1 MAKDSS
7 STDTGGGGQ
16 EGGARALLP
25 AQWAL
30 PAAAPGSSEHTE
42 PGQAVLPHQASE
54 EAHTRPE
61 VVSAHGQPSQSLSPV
76 GQGLRLSWDVHL
88 GLGTAVGWTM
98 THRPGPQPYHLGIAA
113 CEAQRHTHPSDLS
126 SQGCSTHH
134 PARSLVRLALGPPRN
149 RPPRL
154 ISSTRGEVGE
164 WGHTDSGGGDFP
176 FCVQDSPTLLG
187 SSLPHVPMLGP
198 RAVFVGTAQSVE

>member
-1 MAKDSS
+1 M
-7 STDTGGGGQ
+7 
-16 EGGARALLP
+16 RALLP

-113 CEAQRHTHPSDLS
+113 CEAQRHAHPLELSRVKAAAPTTPPEAWSDWPWAPRETDPHGLSAPLEVRWENGATQTRGVGISPFVCRTAPPYLAAPYPTCQCWDRVLS
-126 SQGCSTHH
+126 SLA
-134 PARSLVRLALGPPRN
+134 PPSLLSDGDRLRGP
-149 RPPRL
+149 
-154 ISSTRGEVGE
+154 G
-164 WGHTDSGGGDFP
+164 
-176 FCVQDSPTLLG
+176 
-187 SSLPHVPMLGP
+187 M
-198 RAVFVGTAQSVE
+198 